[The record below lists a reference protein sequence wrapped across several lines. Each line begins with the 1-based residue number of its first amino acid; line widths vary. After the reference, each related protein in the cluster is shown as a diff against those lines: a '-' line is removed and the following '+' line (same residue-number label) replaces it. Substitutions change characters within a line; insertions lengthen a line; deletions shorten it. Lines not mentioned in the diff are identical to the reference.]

1 VEKAKKALMEAAF
14 AADELRI
21 FLDTHPNDPDAL
33 AAYRAAADEVKH
45 QQQMLPDAVCA
56 MDAGKSGHW
65 DWVETPWP
73 WEEE

>member
-21 FLDTHPNDPDAL
+21 FLDTHPQDEAAL
-33 AAYRAAADEVKH
+33 AAYRTAAEEVKH
-45 QQQMLPDAVCA
+45 QQALSDAVCA
-56 MDAGKSGHW
+56 MDAGKSGSW
-65 DWVETPWP
+65 DWAATPWP